1 MIRRAKGDGT
11 GEIVFEPPHGW
22 GPRGQELHG
31 KMAAFVD
38 SHRPTTRE
46 VRRDREARQ

>member
-1 MIRRAKGDGT
+1 MIRAGAAIIALSGVRGFAQSA
-11 GEIVFEPPHGW
+11 PHG
-22 GPRGQELHG
+22 PRIEI
-31 KMAAFVD
+31 AFA